1 MTKLIGALLIVAA
14 FSLAGA
20 VVSAELRVRARRIA
34 ALCSALELMR
44 GEVVD
49 RLAPVPEIAER
60 LAASGPE
67 ESREFFSRL
76 TAEMEDLGKREFSE
90 IWSSSAGVLRL
101 RQDEHEALCG
111 LGRSLGRYGADEQD
125 AAISRCMALL
135 GAFAK
140 KAEEEAAS
148 GTRLYGGLGVTI
160 GLLLAVV
167 LI

>member
-1 MTKLIGALLIVAA
+1 MIRILGALLIVTA

-20 VVSAELRVRARRIA
+20 AVSAELRARARRLA
-34 ALCSALELMR
+34 ALCSALELLR

-67 ESREFFSRL
+67 EARAFFRCLSLELERL
-76 TAEMEDLGKREFSE
+76 GEKAFSE
-90 IWSSSAGVLRL
+90 IWSSCAGSIGLRPGEL
-101 RQDEHEALCG
+101 EALCG
-111 LGRSLGRYGADEQD
+111 LGRCLGRYGADEQN
-125 AAISRCMALL
+125 AAISRCMAIL

-140 KAEEEAAS
+140 KAEDEAAS
-148 GTRLYGGLGVTI
+148 GARLYGGLGVTV
-160 GLLLAVV
+160 GLLFATV

>member
-1 MTKLIGALLIVAA
+1 MTRIIGAVLIVAA

-20 VVSAELRVRARRIA
+20 VMSAELKARARRLA

-60 LAASGPE
+60 LASSGPE
-67 ESREFFSRL
+67 GSREFFRCLSS
-76 TAEMEDLGKREFSE
+76 EMEGIGERAFSE
-90 IWSSSAGVLRL
+90 IWSYCAGTMRL
-101 RQDEHEALCG
+101 RPDDHEALCG
-111 LGRSLGRYGADEQD
+111 LGRCLGRYGADEQD

-135 GAFAK
+135 GASAK
-140 KAEEEAAS
+140 KAEDEAAS
-148 GTRLYGGLGVTI
+148 GVRLYGGLGVTV
-160 GLLLAVV
+160 GLLIAVV

>member
-1 MTKLIGALLIVAA
+1 MIRVVGALLIVAA

-20 VVSAELRVRARRIA
+20 GVSAELRARARRLN

-60 LAASGPE
+60 LAVSGPE
-67 ESREFFSRL
+67 ESRAFFRRL
-76 TAEMEDLGKREFSE
+76 STEMENLGERAFSE
-90 IWSSSAGVLRL
+90 IWSSCAGSLGL
-101 RQDEHEALCG
+101 RQEEREALCG
-111 LGRSLGRYGADEQD
+111 LGRCLGRYGADEQD

-135 GAFAK
+135 GGFAK

-148 GTRLYGGLGVTI
+148 GARLYGGLGVTV